1 MITVKMTETE
11 YKAYLL
17 YLKSIEI
24 MKNAN
29 ISEANEQSLV
39 AYFSDPEIQK
49 EIESGIE
56 DMNAGRVNYIDPGN
70 LWESLK

>member
-24 MKNAN
+24 MKNVK
-29 ISEANEQSLV
+29 ISEANEQSLA

-49 EIESGIE
+49 EIDSGIK
-56 DMNAGRVNYIDPGN
+56 DIDAGRLNYIDPGN
-70 LWESLK
+70 IWESIK